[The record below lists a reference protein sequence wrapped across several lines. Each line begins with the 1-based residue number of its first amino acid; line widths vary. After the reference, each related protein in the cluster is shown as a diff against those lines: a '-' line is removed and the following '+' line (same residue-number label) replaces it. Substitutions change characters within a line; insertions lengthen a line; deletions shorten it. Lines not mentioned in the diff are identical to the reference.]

1 MNTSQNKSN
10 EQGPKSFTAQ
20 TTPKRK
26 NKSLDFGDETPPF
39 RNKYHNYSNE
49 SVELIMQAPIKGNH
63 LSLKIFN
70 KNKYVRSN
78 NGSKDPLIESVG
90 SAGPNDYIKLAE

>member
-49 SVELIMQAPIKGNH
+49 SVEIIM
-63 LSLKIFN
+63 
-70 KNKYVRSN
+70 
-78 NGSKDPLIESVG
+78 
-90 SAGPNDYIKLAE
+90 